1 MHSTIL
7 IFLDGVGIGEKDP
20 MVNPFFK
27 NKFKTFYEIFGETPH
42 LGNQRIESKE
52 AFIFPTDAC
61 MGVDGLPQSGTGQ
74 TSIFAGFNAPKF
86 IGKHF
91 GPYPYSTLVPELEK
105 KNIWKEF
112 LDRGMNPT
120 FLNAYPKVFFDYINS
135 GRKRLSVTSLSC
147 LLTGVRLY
155 TPTDLRNGK
164 GLSAEID
171 NSRWVERLNY
181 NLPIIK
187 SETAARRLLRIS
199 DKHELTVFEFFYTDH
214 FGHGRHP
221 DIFDYTLNVLDN
233 FLYTVIKNIGNRT
246 LIICSDHG
254 NLEDIS
260 VKSHTRNP
268 SLTITAGKHSE
279 LLSNKIK
286 SLYDIKHSILDL
298 YQGS

>member
-1 MHSTIL
+1 MQSTIL
-7 IFLDGVGIGEKDP
+7 IFLDGVGIGEKDRRK
-20 MVNPFFK
+20 NPFFK
-27 NKFKTFYEIFGETPH
+27 YKSKTFDDIFGATPH
-42 LGNQRIESKE
+42 LENQRIETRE
-52 AFIFPTDAC
+52 AIVFPTDAC
-61 MGVDGLPQSGTGQ
+61 MGVEGLPQSGTGQ

-112 LDRGMNPT
+112 LDRGMNPS
-120 FLNAYPKVFFDYINS
+120 FLNAYPKIFFDYINS

-147 LLTGVRLY
+147 LLTGVKLK

-181 NLPIIK
+181 KLPIIK
-187 SETAARRLLRIS
+187 PTTAARRLLRIS
-199 DKHELTVFEFFYTDH
+199 DNHELTVFEFFHTDH
-214 FGHGRHP
+214 LGHGRHP
-221 DIFDYTLNVLDN
+221 DIFKYTLNVLDE
-233 FLYTVIKNIGNRT
+233 FLYTVIKNIGDRT
-246 LIICSDHG
+246 LVICSDHG

-268 SLTITAGKHSE
+268 SLTITAGKHAE
-279 LLSNKIK
+279 QLSNQIK
-286 SLYDIKHSILDL
+286 YLYDIKPSILDL
-298 YQGS
+298 YKD